1 MSTVTTQTKMIMIT
15 KEKFL
20 AYIRVQNSG
29 VINMFDIKIGTHLS
43 GLTKDEYMDII
54 NNYSKYRSEF
64 LGK

>member
-1 MSTVTTQTKMIMIT
+1 MIMIT

-20 AYIRVQNSG
+20 AYVRVQNSG
-29 VINMFDIKIGTHLS
+29 VINMLDVETGTHLS
-43 GLTKDEYMDII
+43 GLTKDEYWEII